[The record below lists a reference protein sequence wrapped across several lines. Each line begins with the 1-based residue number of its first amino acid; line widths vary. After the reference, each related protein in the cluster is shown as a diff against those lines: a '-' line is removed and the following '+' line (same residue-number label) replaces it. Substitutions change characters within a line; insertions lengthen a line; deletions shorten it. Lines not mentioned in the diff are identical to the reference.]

1 MSKKT
6 DKKDKRKQKQY
17 HSDNISSS
25 DINSNNTGSNHT
37 TEYKVQKVGTS
48 ISSSLSALH
57 SGTFELYRQW
67 DLLPELAMEAHDLLR
82 GDHGG
87 EIPGVELTEE
97 VDGLASIHTVTI
109 RNSQGSRIMQKPEGT
124 YVTIYSNE
132 LAVNHHGMIETLT
145 ELLTKHLQKFIQLP
159 SLQEPVLVAGL
170 GNWKSTPDSLGPRV
184 INQLMA
190 TRHLHGNVPD
200 EILEGVRPVT
210 TIAPGVL
217 GMTGIESSEII
228 HSIAKQVKPKL
239 IIVIDALAAGD
250 VSRIGTT
257 IQISNTGIAPG
268 AGVGNHRRGINEQT
282 MGVPVI
288 SIGIP
293 TVVKARIIA
302 HNILEEFWNQ
312 LLQRPQLREVL
323 QQLPPPTIHRMM
335 QNALEP
341 CHNQLEVTPKEIDD
355 LMQNCSAILS
365 RAITRVLHP
374 DMNEDFAASFF

>member
-1 MSKKT
+1 MSKQSEKNNKKKRT
-6 DKKDKRKQKQY
+6 DDYTAIKINGKSHKKNTIEKNAIENKKQK
-17 HSDNISSS
+17 
-25 DINSNNTGSNHT
+25 TGACT
-37 TEYKVQKVGTS
+37 TQ
-48 ISSSLSALH
+48 SLSALH

-67 DLLPELAMEAHDLLR
+67 DLLPELALEAHDLLR

-97 VDGLASIHTVTI
+97 IEGLATVHTVNI
-109 RNSQGSRIMQKPEGT
+109 LNSQGSRIMQKPEGV
-124 YVTIYSNE
+124 YVTIYSQE

-145 ELLTKHLQKFIQLP
+145 ALLTKHLQKFVHLS
-159 SLQEPVLVAGL
+159 SLQDPVLVAGL

-190 TRHLHGNVPD
+190 TQHLHGNVPD

-217 GMTGIESSEII
+217 GMTGIESADII
-228 HSIAKQVKPKL
+228 HSIVKQVHPKL

-268 AGVGNHRRGINEQT
+268 AGVGNHRRGINQQT

-302 HNILEEFWNQ
+302 HNVLEEFWEQ
-312 LLQRPQLREVL
+312 LLERPQLRDSL
-323 QQLPPPTIHRMM
+323 QQLPPPTIHRLM
-335 QNALEP
+335 QYALEP

-355 LMQNCSAILS
+355 LMQNCSTILS
-365 RAITRVLHP
+365 RAITRTLHP
-374 DMNEDFAASFF
+374 DMNEDFADSFF